1 MIIKNDDCLN
11 LIGTVTQYI
20 STAQPGTTLQVT
32 NVKPV
37 PASSITKPVP
47 ATGRRVSHPD
57 TTTTLQSPTT
67 PSGGY
72 TGVVGAYMQ
81 VIIFLVAFCKLFLTN
96 CMVFGNL
103 LKLCLSV

>member
-1 MIIKNDDCLN
+1 MIIKNDDWLN
-11 LIGTVTQYI
+11 LLGTVTQYI

-37 PASSITKPVP
+37 PASSITKSVP

-81 VIIFLVAFCKLFLTN
+81 VIIFVVAFCKVFLTN
-96 CMVFGNL
+96 CKEFGNL
-103 LKLCLSV
+103 VEHCLNV